1 MIANTSLTD
10 YLDILDLSLNSQI
23 SIYKSSIK
31 SVVYKGVI
39 GDFISTDVFLD
50 NRYSIVKKLNIC
62 WDRQLLEKVIC

>member
-1 MIANTSLTD
+1 MIANTSLSD
-10 YLDILDLSLNSQI
+10 YLDILDLSLNTQI

-39 GDFISTDVFLD
+39 GDFISTDTFLD

-62 WDRQLLEKVIC
+62 WDRQLLEIAIC

>member
-1 MIANTSLTD
+1 MIANTSLSD
-10 YLDILDLSLNSQI
+10 YLDILDLSLNTQI

-62 WDRQLLEKVIC
+62 WDRQTLEIVIC